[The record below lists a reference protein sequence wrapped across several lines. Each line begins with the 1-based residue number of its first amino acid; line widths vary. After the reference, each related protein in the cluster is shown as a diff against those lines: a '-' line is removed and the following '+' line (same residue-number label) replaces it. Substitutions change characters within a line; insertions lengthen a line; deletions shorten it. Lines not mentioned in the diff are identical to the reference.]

1 MRSRRRWSSEFMLWC
16 NGGGSACASR
26 RIDGSTDG
34 PEMDASRNQLRQLGG
49 QYDIRAHIQPHQVAE
64 AAERALGGL

>member
-1 MRSRRRWSSEFMLWC
+1 MLWC
-16 NGGGSACASR
+16 NGGGSARASR

-49 QYDIRAHIQPHQVAE
+49 QYDIRPTNEDLYMAVLACRLAE
-64 AAERALGGL
+64 DRRP